1 MENSNIKRIILIV
14 MVLATFCT
22 MLWYFTDIFVY
33 MFIALILA
41 ILGSPLVK
49 LLQKIHIGKHHLPDS
64 VAAGITLAAIVAV
77 IGTLINLLIPLIS
90 YEIRQLQSIDFTAVF
105 DNLEKTSRQV
115 ERWLRHK
122 HLVSRDFNLA
132 KLITNRVGEFI
143 ASLHV
148 SSIFGD
154 VIGVVASIFIC
165 IFSVLFMTF
174 FALKD
179 DSVFW
184 TMIKKYIPTSL
195 RNNFDNIL
203 IETKQQ
209 LRRYFIGVS
218 LEMVFVGVLDGLIC
232 FALGVPNALLIGVI
246 GGLLNIV
253 PYVGPLIACGSSV
266 AIGVYATLT
275 TGDASVTPVI
285 IKIVSAFLAVKG
297 IDDFILQPNIYGKS
311 VNAHPLEIFI
321 VILIAGKVGGVWGML
336 FGVPAY
342 TLLRIIV
349 REFFSQYFTPAQEE
363 NNLPTET
370 PPQIP
375 PESKSVT
382 KTETSN
388 NA

>member
-1 MENSNIKRIILIV
+1 MENSNLRRVILIFV
-14 MVLATFCT
+14 VLATFCA

-41 ILGSPLVK
+41 LLGSPLVR
-49 LLQKIHIGKHHLPDS
+49 LLQKIRIGKHYLPNS
-64 VAAGITLAAIVAV
+64 VAAGITLVAIMAAIGA
-77 IGTLINLLIPLIS
+77 LINLLIPLVS
-90 YEIRQLQSIDFTAVF
+90 YEIRQLQNVDFESVI
-105 DNLEKTSRQV
+105 DNLNKTSQHV

-122 HLVSRDFNLA
+122 NLVGRDFNLT
-132 KLITNRVGEFI
+132 KLLTNRIGEFI

-154 VIGVVASIFIC
+154 VISVIGSIFIC

-184 TMIKKYIPTSL
+184 TMIKKYIPTTL
-195 RNNFDNIL
+195 RGNFDNIL
-203 IETKQQ
+203 NETKQQ
-209 LRRYFIGVS
+209 MRRYFIGVF
-218 LEMVFVGVLDGLIC
+218 LEMLFVGVLDGLIC

-275 TGDASVTPVI
+275 TGDASVTPNI
-285 IKIVSAFLAVKG
+285 IKIIATFLAVKG

-349 REFFSQYFTPAQEE
+349 REFFSQYFIPVQENKKTDTEVPLQIEPEQEKESIE
-363 NNLPTET
+363 NNIKE
-370 PPQIP
+370 
-375 PESKSVT
+375 
-382 KTETSN
+382 
-388 NA
+388 

>member
-1 MENSNIKRIILIV
+1 MENSNIKRFILIV
-14 MVLATFCT
+14 VVLGTFCA

-49 LLQKIHIGKHHLPDS
+49 LLQRIRIGKHHLPNS
-64 VAAGITLAAIVAV
+64 VAAGITLAIIVAV
-77 IGTLINLLIPLIS
+77 VGALINLLIPLIS
-90 YEIRQLQSIDFTAVF
+90 YEIRQLQSIDFTAFF
-105 DNLEKTSRQV
+105 DNLNNASRQV

-122 HLVSRDFNLA
+122 NLVSRDFNLA
-132 KLITNRVGEFI
+132 KLLTNRVGEFVS
-143 ASLHV
+143 SLHI

-195 RNNFDNIL
+195 RDNFDNIL
-203 IETKQQ
+203 NETKQQ
-209 LRRYFIGVS
+209 LRRYFTGVF

-232 FALGVPNALLIGVI
+232 FILGVPNALLIGVI

-253 PYVGPLIACGSSV
+253 PYVGPLIACCSSV

-275 TGDASVTPVI
+275 TGDASVTAVI
-285 IKIVSAFLAVKG
+285 IKIVATFLGVKM

-349 REFFSQYFTPAQEE
+349 REFFAQYFIPAQKNEE
-363 NNLPTET
+363 
-370 PPQIP
+370 
-375 PESKSVT
+375 ESKDVPLKIETEQEKTT
-382 KTETSN
+382 KEN
-388 NA
+388 DIKE